1 MVRAQIKEPKV
12 PKPDRDYISP
22 QAATTIGASDMNNP
36 KTPIKTAGNTSS
48 VPADTDVKFT
58 NSAREKDRLY
68 VGSCFG
74 SDDEKEADDIDQP
87 DDWEDL
93 MDTYTFATSSQVD
106 LPVYVKM

>member
-1 MVRAQIKEPKV
+1 MVRAQSKE
-12 PKPDRDYISP
+12 PKPDRVYISP
-22 QAATTIGASDMNNP
+22 EATSTIGASEMNDP
-36 KTPIKTAGNTSS
+36 KTPIETARNTSS
-48 VPADTDVKFT
+48 VPVDTDVKFT

-68 VGSCFG
+68 PGSCSG
-74 SDDEKEADDIDQP
+74 SDNEKEADDLDQP